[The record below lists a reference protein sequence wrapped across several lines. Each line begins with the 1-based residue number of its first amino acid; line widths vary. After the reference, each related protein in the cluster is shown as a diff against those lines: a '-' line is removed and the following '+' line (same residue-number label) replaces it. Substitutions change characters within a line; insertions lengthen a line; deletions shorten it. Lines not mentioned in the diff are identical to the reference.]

1 MLGPRDYLFSFVN
14 NVLLAQQAVTHFDLA
29 RNLPV
34 GSKTSF
40 EEMAASSGIP
50 ESTVRKLVRYAVT
63 QKIFEEPEPGVI
75 AHSAASR
82 LLAENPGVHDFVAT
96 CTGELWQAAAQ
107 TCNAL
112 VKFPDSEEPN
122 ETGFSLANNTDKP
135 MYEFLSDYPERSKR
149 FGNMMKG
156 FTQGKSFDLKF
167 VTDYYPWEQFGNGTL
182 VDVGGS
188 EGFVCVALARKFPSM
203 SFVVQDL
210 EPVIAEAKKNA
221 PPDVASR
228 IDFMVHDFFETQPVK
243 GADVYFFRWIFHN
256 WSDKYCIKILKS
268 LVPSLRQG
276 SRVMISEAILPGPGE
291 IPNGLEGRLRSF
303 DLVMTSIQN
312 ARERELNDWIALFR
326 ESDARFEF
334 EEVTRPPGS
343 NHSLIV
349 AVWKGD

>member
-1 MLGPRDYLFSFVN
+1 M
-14 NVLLAQQAVTHFDLA
+14 
-29 RNLPV
+29 
-34 GSKTSF
+34 
-40 EEMAASSGIP
+40 
-50 ESTVRKLVRYAVT
+50 
-63 QKIFEEPEPGVI
+63 
-75 AHSAASR
+75 
-82 LLAENPGVHDFVAT
+82 
-96 CTGELWQAAAQ
+96 
-107 TCNAL
+107 
-112 VKFPDSEEPN
+112 
-122 ETGFSLANNTDKP
+122 
-135 MYEFLSDYPERSKR
+135 
-149 FGNMMKG
+149 
-156 FTQGKSFDLKF
+156 
-167 VTDYYPWEQFGNGTL
+167 
-182 VDVGGS
+182 
-188 EGFVCVALARKFPSM
+188 ALARKFPSM